1 MSKEDNSTFSLF
13 KQLSHSWMTIS
24 SRFTNSQQ
32 LKLSNHSKTMI
43 FNIPFH
49 SNTASNSKLTCNMP
63 NHKAEELTVRR
74 TIPIPITTTIIA
86 IIMQCNS
93 FWAARPTNSIIKFTP
108 TATIIF
114 LTTKLITLAT
124 KIAPITLSQII
135 LTTIATTTTT
145 SLIRISTHNRK
156 QIKEHSTLE
165 KIFGLIYPARG
176 NKMSNLL

>member
-32 LKLSNHSKTMI
+32 LKLSNHSKAMI
-43 FNIPFH
+43 FNIPSH
-49 SNTASNSKLTCNMP
+49 SNTASNSKLTCNML
-63 NHKAEELTVRR
+63 NRKAEELTVRR
-74 TIPIPITTTIIA
+74 TIPIPIPTTTIA

-135 LTTIATTTTT
+135 LTTIATTTTF
-145 SLIRISTHNRK
+145 LIRISTHNRK